1 MEKNT
6 KKQDK
11 MCAILHSISSVLFLL
26 SGVLCFI
33 SKNNTRGVSF
43 CALSICF
50 ASLAIIYYKKYKNTK

>member
-1 MEKNT
+1 MKKNT

-11 MCAILHSISSVLFLL
+11 ICAILHSISSVLFLL

-33 SKNNTRGVSF
+33 SKNNTQGVSF

-50 ASLAIIYYKKYKNTK
+50 ASLAVIYCKKYKSEK